1 MINQNLKPIDM
12 IFRVQSI
19 SLFMYTVQMKD
30 FFAKISSKKKKKK
43 GKKISSFFIGKP
55 LSINFFLHI
64 LISLLF

>member
-30 FFAKISSKKKKKK
+30 FFAKISSKKKKE
-43 GKKISSFFIGKP
+43 KKISSFFIGKP